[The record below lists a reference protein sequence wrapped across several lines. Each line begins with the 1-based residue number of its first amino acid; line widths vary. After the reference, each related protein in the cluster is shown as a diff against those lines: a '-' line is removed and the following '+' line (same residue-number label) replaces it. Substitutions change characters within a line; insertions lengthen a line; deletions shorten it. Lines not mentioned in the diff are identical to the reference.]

1 MGAAGG
7 ERRRSLW
14 NCCASVEIV
23 TCYLCEHLCDYN
35 ECGLCVNC
43 RELLARNNQRVY
55 YLSLFRDVL
64 DEARGVLSMRT
75 LEKIEAE
82 LQRQPPFA

>member
-1 MGAAGG
+1 V
-7 ERRRSLW
+7 L
-14 NCCASVEIV
+14 
-23 TCYLCEHLCDYN
+23 CYLCSYICDPDAS
-35 ECGLCVNC
+35 GLCVNC

-64 DEARGVLSMRT
+64 DEARGVLSIRT

-82 LQRQPPFA
+82 LQRQPPFV